1 MRQSF
6 TRLEQISNPNFD
18 GTWVKHTKTGLEVVF
33 LKNQDPNRTFAIS
46 LYTPP
51 SDSKGTPHILEH
63 SVLCGSRKFPLKDPF
78 AALLK
83 SSLHTYL
90 NAYTAHSY
98 TVYPA
103 ASQNLK
109 DFDNLFSVYWDAVF
123 HPLLTEETFARQAW
137 HYRLNGKLTRQGVV
151 YNEMKGRY
159 ADVDSLL
166 YRTTLKAL
174 FPNSQYENDSGG
186 DPAQIPSLTY
196 QELVSFH
203 QQFYHPSNAK
213 VIFYG
218 DLDLDKILDQIEDR
232 LTASFPIVS
241 KKTENDVEHGRV
253 KDLSVPY
260 QGEGKS
266 IASKAWSIKLSGELK
281 EELVWSLFE
290 EALYGSQGSPLYL
303 DLIRSGLGERTA
315 GFGLVD
321 TNRDAFFSC
330 GLRGVTNTKA
340 VYDLIDNSLKN
351 LQQFSNDTISSVLAA
366 YEMRL
371 REQVFNSASKGIQL
385 LSYIIPP
392 WIFRDRPFRN
402 LNLLEE
408 VQALSVDELRSIFV
422 GRLNPSD
429 GALIEL
435 YPEPKLFQS
444 AELDEEEELSKIKIN
459 DVEKVKKLQAA
470 VDDVSPDSEE
480 LLKLVPTLTVDDLSS
495 DIIKYPL
502 SRKKLKDNNE
512 ILLTQ
517 DKTNGLTYVQYGFDG
532 FELPN
537 ELLPWVTLF
546 SRVLTGVGTSKRGL
560 VALTES
566 IQRYTGGIT
575 LSRLTGTNRSTK
587 NPVFKLFLESSCID
601 KNLEQMLE
609 LLGEVSTSVL
619 LSDKD
624 RILQIIGELRDS
636 YEQALSTR
644 PYGFAHRRALYSLT
658 VPGVIE
664 ETLGG
669 YEQLKFLRS
678 LSKISFDQIESNLT
692 RIRDTLFCNSNV
704 SLSVTK
710 EDSNTDKEVELI
722 SVWTGKG
729 LRGEILPENSPD
741 QALIAPIRVAYT
753 AQINLVEGSMASGA
767 VDVVLSQVSDT
778 YLWNEIRVGGGAY
791 GSGCGYDRDN
801 SFVYFQSWD
810 DPQPKRSFD
819 VYDSVSRY
827 LLESNFS
834 TEEVTRSII
843 GTIGSADQ
851 PLSPSGRGV
860 RARNLYLLGITDEER
875 SLRRS
880 EVLATSKKDFKLVG
894 ELLQNP
900 TGVHRAVV
908 CSKDLSSTLSFKEV
922 E

>member
-6 TRLEQISNPNFD
+6 TLIEQVYNPNYE
-18 GTWVKHTKTGLEVVF
+18 GSWLKHTKTGLEIVF
-33 LKNQDPNRTFAIS
+33 LKNEDPNRTFAIS
-46 LYTPP
+46 FYTPP
-51 SDSKGTPHILEH
+51 SDSKGTQHILEH
-63 SVLCGSRKFPLKDPF
+63 SVLCGSKKYPLKDPF

-109 DFDNLFSVYWDAVF
+109 DFDNLFTVYWDAVF

-174 FPNSQYENDSGG
+174 FPNSQYEHDSGG
-186 DPAQIPSLTY
+186 DPAQIPNLSY

-203 QQFYHPSNAK
+203 QEYYHPSNAR
-213 VIFYG
+213 VLFYG
-218 DLDLDKILDQIEDR
+218 DLDQDKILDQIEER
-232 LTASFPIVS
+232 LTVLFPEVQRTS
-241 KKTENDVEHGRV
+241 EADVHFDVVRN
-253 KDLSVPY
+253 LSVPY

-266 IASKAWSIKLSGELK
+266 IASKAWAIKFSGDLK
-281 EELVWSLFE
+281 EELTWSLFE

-330 GLRGVTNTKA
+330 GLRGVTNPSA
-340 VYDLIDNSLKN
+340 VFDLIDNSLQN
-351 LQQFSNDTISSVLAA
+351 LPQFSDDTIASVLAA

-385 LSYIIPP
+385 LSYVIPP
-392 WIFRDRPFRN
+392 WIFRNRPFRN

-408 VQALSVDELRSIFV
+408 VQALSIDELRSFFAD
-422 GRLNPSD
+422 RLNPKL

-435 YPEPKLFQS
+435 YPEPKLFHS
-444 AELDEEEELSKIKIN
+444 AELKEEEELSKIKLN
-459 DVEKVKKLQAA
+459 NVERVKELQAA
-470 VDDVSPDSEE
+470 VDDVSPDSED
-480 LLKLVPTLTVDDLSS
+480 LLKLVPSLNVSDLSKE
-495 DIIKYPL
+495 IIKYPL
-502 SRKKLKDNNE
+502 SIKKLENNNE
-512 ILLTQ
+512 LLITEE
-517 DKTNGLTYVQYGFDG
+517 KTNGLSYVQYGFDG
-532 FELPN
+532 FQIPTD
-537 ELLPWVTLF
+537 LLPWVTLF
-546 SRVLTGVGTSKRGL
+546 SRVLTGVGTKNRDL
-560 VALTES
+560 VSLTES
-566 IQRYTGGIT
+566 IQRYTGGIA

-587 NPVFKLFLESSCID
+587 EPVFKLFLESSSLD
-601 KNLEQMLE
+601 KNLDKMLE
-609 LLGEVSTSVL
+609 LLVEVSTTPL
-619 LSDKD
+619 FSDKD

-644 PYGFAHRRALYSLT
+644 PYGFAHRRALHSLT

-664 ETLGG
+664 EKLGG

-678 LSKISFDQIESNLT
+678 LSDIPFDMIENNLS
-692 RIRDTLFCNSNV
+692 RIKDALFCNSNV
-704 SLSVTK
+704 SICVTK
-710 EDSNTDKEVELI
+710 EGKNIEKESELL

-729 LRGEILPENSPD
+729 LSCEISPQTTPD

-753 AQINLVEGSMASGA
+753 AQINLVGDLPSGA

-810 DPQPKRSFD
+810 DPQPKRSFA
-819 VYDSVSRY
+819 VYDSVSEY
-827 LLESNFS
+827 LVKSDFTS
-834 TEEVTRSII
+834 EEVTRSII

-860 RARNLYLLGITDEER
+860 RARNLYLLGISDEER

-880 EVLATSKKDFKLVG
+880 EVLATSKEDFKLVG
-894 ELLQNP
+894 DILKNP
-900 TGVHRAVV
+900 IAVHRAVV
-908 CSKDLSSTLSFKEV
+908 CSKELGSKLSFKEV